1 MLMEMKFT
9 VEAVYF
15 YTVQVL
21 VQKKSTHFGKLN
33 FLLISKLFYRTKLVV
48 TVLDLNATVC
58 NRMGLLCLNTCV
70 KFRTCSLGRICL
82 NVIIE
87 KFTGFC
93 TCKYNGNCAN
103 M

>member
-1 MLMEMKFT
+1 MEMKFT
-9 VEAVYF
+9 VEAGYF

-33 FLLISKLFYRTKLVV
+33 FLLISKLIYRTNLVV
-48 TVLDLNATVC
+48 TVDLNATVC
-58 NRMGLLCLNTCV
+58 SRMGLLSLNTCV

-87 KFTGFC
+87 KFTSF
-93 TCKYNGNCAN
+93 
-103 M
+103 